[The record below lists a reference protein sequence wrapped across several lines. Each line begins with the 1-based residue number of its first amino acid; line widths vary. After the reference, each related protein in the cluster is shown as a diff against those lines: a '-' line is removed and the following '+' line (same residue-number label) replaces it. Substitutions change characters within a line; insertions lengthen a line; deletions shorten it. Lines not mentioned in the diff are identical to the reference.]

1 MGIQSRSNITRILL
15 FGLVLILTTCEPI
28 QKFNQDYQDDA
39 DGVVFVSMDNSDL
52 GLGVAKQSS
61 TEKLSDFT
69 CRISTKLDDNAEHN
83 YWNNSFWVKYPR
95 GIVEQAGGKMRAVAL
110 VFKSNSKAGNS
121 GSFLGNDNVLRV
133 AQCLMPDS
141 PAAEVM
147 LKKKLS
153 EFGPSTWMASNGA
166 RADAS
171 EDGESGPNKINEWIC
186 LYEWWTRSCY
196 YNSTTGQFYNC
207 IDIFDKCV
215 YWTYQQE
222 DQGSQGSGSGSP
234 GPGPCD
240 TNPDPTLLCMEDGMG
255 GAYDVTECNS
265 SNPPIYCS
273 NPCPASVLNGLFA
286 NPNIAYQMQ
295 LLWEASG
302 YGTYNK
308 MENGAFI
315 GINNH
320 TNEPFW
326 QNIHEEMISVQNACR
341 FAFKYNAHPDSTRY
355 DMEMQGIKYFIHTH
369 PFSNNERQTECG
381 LPNYIYRTGQINDA
395 DNAAAAKLMNDLGLI
410 SIYID
415 KHNIVVYDDNDI
427 IATIPACGYV
437 TN

>member
-1 MGIQSRSNITRILL
+1 MGLLSRSNITRILL
-15 FGLVLILTTCEPI
+15 LGLVLILTTCEPI
-28 QKFNQDYQDDA
+28 RTFNQDYQDDA
-39 DGVVFVSMDNSDL
+39 DGIVFVSMDNSDQ

-83 YWNNSFWVKYPR
+83 YWNNLFWVKYPR

-222 DQGSQGSGSGSP
+222 YQGSQGSGSGSP

-240 TNPDPTLLCMEDGMG
+240 TNPDPTLLCMEDGVG
-255 GAYDVTECNS
+255 GCV
-265 SNPPIYCS
+265 
-273 NPCPASVLNGLFA
+273 
-286 NPNIAYQMQ
+286 
-295 LLWEASG
+295 
-302 YGTYNK
+302 
-308 MENGAFI
+308 
-315 GINNH
+315 
-320 TNEPFW
+320 
-326 QNIHEEMISVQNACR
+326 
-341 FAFKYNAHPDSTRY
+341 
-355 DMEMQGIKYFIHTH
+355 
-369 PFSNNERQTECG
+369 
-381 LPNYIYRTGQINDA
+381 
-395 DNAAAAKLMNDLGLI
+395 
-410 SIYID
+410 
-415 KHNIVVYDDNDI
+415 
-427 IATIPACGYV
+427 
-437 TN
+437 

>member
-1 MGIQSRSNITRILL
+1 
-15 FGLVLILTTCEPI
+15 LVLTLATCEPI

-39 DGVVFVSMDNSDL
+39 DGIVFVSMDNSDL
-52 GLGVAKQSS
+52 ALGVAKQSS
-61 TEKLSDFT
+61 AEKLSDFT

-95 GIVEQAGGKMRAVAL
+95 GLVEQAGGKKRAVAL

-121 GSFLGNDNVLRV
+121 GSFLSNDNVLRV

-215 YWTYQQE
+215 VWTYQHE
-222 DQGSQGSGSGSP
+222 YQGSQGSGGGSQEP
-234 GPGPCD
+234 GACA
-240 TNPDPTLLCMEDGMG
+240 TMPDPTLLCMDDGMG

-273 NPCPASVLNGLFA
+273 NPCPASLEDGIFA
-286 NPNIAYQMQ
+286 NENIQHKMQ

-302 YGTYNK
+302 YGTYNR

-315 GINNH
+315 GFNE
-320 TNEPFW
+320 TTQEPFW
-326 QNIHEEMISVQNACR
+326 TPIPDHMISHRDGCRIILKIGPEAKLTIQNQ
-341 FAFKYNAHPDSTRY
+341 N
-355 DMEMQGIKYFIHTH
+355 IKYFIHTH
-369 PFSNNERQTECG
+369 PWTTNERQSECG
-381 LPNYIYRTGQINDA
+381 FPELTYKSWIVQDYDMMLSDSLGIPGIFLDANNMVFYNETGKLFSVLP
-395 DNAAAAKLMNDLGLI
+395 
-410 SIYID
+410 
-415 KHNIVVYDDNDI
+415 
-427 IATIPACGYV
+427 CGYKQV
-437 TN
+437 NKEVSL